1 MKADVPE
8 FNPNSVD
15 AVVSR
20 IDTRVA
26 QLDDKLERLL
36 TLHEQSHRDH
46 SERLRKLEEERWY
59 QRGAVAVFSVAAV
72 AVWNWLTSR
81 P

>member
-1 MKADVPE
+1 MSPIPE

-20 IDTRVA
+20 IDTRIS
-26 QLDDKLERLL
+26 QLDEKIERLL
-36 TLHEQSHRDH
+36 IMQEQIQSDHSHRI
-46 SERLRKLEEERWY
+46 RKLEEERWY
-59 QRGAVAVFSVAAV
+59 QRGAVAILSILAV
-72 AVWNWLTSR
+72 TVWNWLTNR

>member
-1 MKADVPE
+1 MSHTPE

-20 IDTRVA
+20 IDTRIG
-26 QLDDKLERLL
+26 QLDEKIERLIVMQ
-36 TLHEQSHRDH
+36 EQVQMEHSH
-46 SERLRKLEEERWY
+46 RLRKLEEERWY
-59 QRGAVAVFSVAAV
+59 QRGAVAILSIV
-72 AVWNWLTSR
+72 AVTVGNWLTNR

>member
-1 MKADVPE
+1 MSDVPE

-20 IDTRVA
+20 IDTRLG
-26 QLDDKLERLL
+26 QLDDKMERIVAL
-36 TLHEQSHRDH
+36 TETLQREH

-59 QRGAVAVFSVAAV
+59 QRGAVAAISVVAV
-72 AVWNWLTSR
+72 AFWNWLTSR
-81 P
+81 GP

>member
-1 MKADVPE
+1 MPE

-20 IDTRVA
+20 IDTKVC
-26 QLDDKLERLL
+26 QLDDKIERMIQ
-36 TLHEQSHRDH
+36 LHEKLAVEH